1 MYHNFIGIDIAQ
13 KDFVVSIHRK
23 KKTSTNLNN
32 HTGFDE
38 LLNAYPLIKQYTLVV
53 LETT

>member
-23 KKTSTNLNN
+23 KKTSTHLNN